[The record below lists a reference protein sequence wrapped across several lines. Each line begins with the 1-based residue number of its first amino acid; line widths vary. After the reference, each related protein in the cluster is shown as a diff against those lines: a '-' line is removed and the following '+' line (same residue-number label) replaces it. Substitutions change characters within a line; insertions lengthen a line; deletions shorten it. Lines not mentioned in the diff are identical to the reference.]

1 MRRVGSLRNA
11 PSIPLLVQT
20 AFANHGAAASGGTVH
35 GWFSTIAT
43 ERRMTPTHLAAQIQA
58 QPDRRRSA
66 GPAAPASVRLHTP
79 ARRAPKK
86 PRSAAPVVAAVFA
99 VLLLGLNL
107 FGLQYYLLPKAEQV
121 RSPLHV
127 WLRPS
132 GYIGQGAGVV
142 ALAIFLF
149 LWLYPLRK
157 KFRWLAFTGALSKWL
172 DVHSLAALG
181 LPLLVAAH
189 ATWKFGGVI
198 GIGFWSMMVVW
209 ASGIVGRYLYARI
222 PRSQAGVE
230 LTIEE
235 IGAQRQALL
244 EEIAQRSGLDATA
257 IESVLDADPTPTAG
271 LGPWQTVRRMVAD
284 DLRRRRA
291 AAELRRRIQRTR
303 PMNRRDDAAMLTEVL
318 RLANREMALVQQSR
332 MLEATQNVL
341 RFWHVAHRPLAV
353 TALAAVL
360 IHVAVVVSLG
370 ATWFW

>member
-1 MRRVGSLRNA
+1 M
-11 PSIPLLVQT
+11 
-20 AFANHGAAASGGTVH
+20 
-35 GWFSTIAT
+35 
-43 ERRMTPTHLAAQIQA
+43 
-58 QPDRRRSA
+58 
-66 GPAAPASVRLHTP
+66 RLHPPRRP
-79 ARRAPKK
+79 ARRPA
-86 PRSAAPVVAAVFA
+86 RRLAATVATAFFAALVV
-99 VLLLGLNL
+99 LNL
-107 FGLQYYLLPKAEQV
+107 AGLQYYLLPKAEQV
-121 RSPLHV
+121 RSPLHL
-127 WLRPS
+127 WFRPS
-132 GYIGQGAGVV
+132 GYLGQGAGVI
-142 ALAIFLF
+142 ALVIFLF

-157 KFRWLAFTGALSKWL
+157 KFRWLAFTGAISKWL

-189 ATWKFGGVI
+189 ATWRFGGVI

-244 EEIAQRSGLDATA
+244 QEIAEWSGLEVRDIDA
-257 IESVLDADPTPTAG
+257 VLDADPAPTTG
-271 LGPWQTVRRMVAD
+271 LGLWQTLRRMISD

-291 AAELRRRIQRTR
+291 AAELRRRIRVTR
-303 PMNRRDDAAMLTEVL
+303 PMQRREDTAALREVL

-332 MLEATQNVL
+332 MLEATQNIL
-341 RFWHVAHRPLAV
+341 RVWHVAHRPLAV